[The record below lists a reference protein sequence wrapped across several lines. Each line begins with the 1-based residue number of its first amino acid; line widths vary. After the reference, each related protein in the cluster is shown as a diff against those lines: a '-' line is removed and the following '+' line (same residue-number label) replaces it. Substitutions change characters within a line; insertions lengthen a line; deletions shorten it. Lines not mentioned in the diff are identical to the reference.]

1 MQNYRFDRFE
11 YRSLERQ
18 LRVDGRPVAIGP
30 RTLEVLAVLLERH
43 RVVVTARELLDLV
56 WADSD
61 VEESNVQVQIS
72 LLRKVLGR
80 DAVVTIPG
88 RGYRIGLPVQ
98 EIGTAKPDDLSLPSS
113 PEWAIASEQ
122 FDRMLSGE
130 LYDARDPGLVAAR
143 RRAQRLLASIDAC
156 PIDAGQTRRP
166 LFEALF
172 GSLGAD
178 TEIMPG
184 LRCDYGFNISI
195 GDRSF
200 VDHGCVLHDCNR
212 ISIGNEA
219 LLACGV
225 HLCTAVHPLD
235 PKQRRSGLESARPV
249 SIGDGVWIG
258 EGAIV
263 CPGVTIGE
271 NAVVGPGSVVTRDL
285 PANVFAAGNPCRPL
299 RSLDRG

>member
-11 YRSLERQ
+11 YRSIERQ
-18 LRVDGRPVAIGP
+18 LRADGRPVAIGP

-43 RVVVTARELLDLV
+43 QAVVTARELLDLV

-61 VEESNVQVQIS
+61 VEESNVQVQVS
-72 LLRKVLGR
+72 LLRRALGR
-80 DAVVTIPG
+80 DAVVTVPG
-88 RGYRIGLPVQ
+88 RGYRMGLPVQ
-98 EIGTAKPDDLSLPSS
+98 EIGPASLDLSPPSI
-113 PEWAIASEQ
+113 PECAFVSVELG
-122 FDRMLSGE
+122 RMLSGE
-130 LYDARDPGLVAAR
+130 LYDARDAGLVAAR
-143 RRAQRLLASIDAC
+143 RRAQRLLANIDAC
-156 PIDAGQTRRP
+156 PIDAGQARRS

-200 VDHGCVLHDCNR
+200 VDQGCVMHDCNR
-212 ISIGNEA
+212 ISIGNET

-225 HLCTAVHPLD
+225 RLCTAVRPLD
-235 PKQRRSGLESARPV
+235 AKQRRSGLESAWPV

-263 CPGVTIGE
+263 CPGVTIE
-271 NAVVGPGSVVTRDL
+271 DNAVVGPGSVVTRDL
-285 PANVFAAGNPCRPL
+285 PANVFAAGNPCRPQ
-299 RSLDRG
+299 RRVDRA